1 MRDNKIL
8 TYAIAGS
15 VAIHLVV
22 LGFIGKTSAAK
33 PIAVDQL
40 KVVQVDLAKAPDDT
54 AARTSAPEQPK
65 PEVEPAQQVETP
77 YVPPPSKMVTS
88 DERHKYQPPS
98 MSSHERRMYSS
109 AYTHNNPGRPGSTRP
124 AGDHGGALRGITAPN
139 GQDLGYV
146 PTGRTPVGWVPGAD
160 NGRGIGSGSGAGVG
174 HPDPEPDARSGHGIT
189 PAPEPEPAPPP
200 QPRMVTVTVCEVS
213 GMLSG
218 PYCNRTC
225 SRSFREGSEPSSR
238 CTMCKAPEP
247 VHVNRL
253 ADRAEPELIKD
264 CEPQIPEIDES
275 GDYIVRISYTVDTDG
290 DVSDIE
296 IVDSSGVRAIDKA
309 VRSAASKMRYKPA
322 VQDGQPRSVRI
333 RRKYRI
339 RI

>member
-1 MRDNKIL
+1 MRDKLL

-15 VAIHLVV
+15 VVIHLVV

-33 PIAVDQL
+33 PITVDQL
-40 KVVQVDLAKAPDDT
+40 KVVQVDLAKTPDDT
-54 AARTSAPEQPK
+54 AIRTSTPESSK
-65 PEVEPAQQVETP
+65 PEVAQTQPDTP
-77 YVPPPSKMVTS
+77 YIPPTSKMITSIDRPKPGQDRRMPPS
-88 DERHKYQPPS
+88 
-98 MSSHERRMYSS
+98 SS
-109 AYTHNNPGRPGSTRP
+109 ARRITGRIASSRP
-124 AGDHGGALRGITAPN
+124 AGDPGGALRGITAPN

-174 HPDPEPDARSGHGIT
+174 HPDPEPDARPGHGLT
-189 PAPEPEPAPPP
+189 PAPEPEPTPPP
-200 QPRMVTVTVCEVS
+200 QPRMVTVTVCAVS
-213 GMLSG
+213 GMLPG
-218 PYCNRTC
+218 PHCNRTD
-225 SRSFREGSEPSSR
+225 SRSFREGNEPSSR
-238 CTMCKAPEP
+238 CTICKAPEP

-264 CEPQIPEIDES
+264 CEPKIPEIDES
-275 GDYIVRISYTVDTDG
+275 GDYIVKISYTVDTDG
-290 DVSDIE
+290 SVSDIE
-296 IVDSSGVRAIDKA
+296 IVDSSGIRAIDKA
-309 VRSAASKMRYKPA
+309 VRNAASKMRYKPA